1 MGGAVVSGSL
11 PAWARELMTQYA
23 SGAAS
28 QFILHGN
35 INDRVLLPLSGGV
48 GGGGGGGG
56 GGGELGSLT
65 DFLTRVLLP
74 RFDVVLSYDLA
85 SGIRVEKGGEI
96 FQQWPTL
103 KQIGQLPKDPRGA
116 IEALS
121 HYLRYVANLRRVM
134 SGGVGG
140 GSGVPTTSLAA
151 SSASAA
157 QSGGGVGVLGGPA
170 PLGGGGAGGG
180 GGGVGGG
187 GRALQIAIFLKS
199 ATLLAPS
206 MRGTFAVD
214 LNALALNI
222 RDWASDPLL
231 ADHSIATFLICEN
244 VSDLH
249 PVIANNPRA
258 SRLEVPLPTGE
269 ELKGVLR
276 ALLPQYPLALAEFKD
291 SLDQPANYLVGATLS
306 AVESMLKTK
315 QYQRTPIKHGDL
327 AELKKQLIERD
338 ANGLIEFVESDRS
351 LADFHGQTP
360 VREWLEQDITLWK
373 QNDVKAMPMGYLFC
387 GPVGTGKTFLVECLA
402 GSAGVPVVK
411 LKNFRDK
418 WVGSTEGNL
427 ETIFRLLHALGRC
440 IVFIDEADQALGRR
454 QADTGDSG
462 VGGRVYSMMAEEM
475 SDTRNRGKIVWI
487 LASSRPDLIEVDLKR
502 PGRVDVKIPLL
513 PTQTPEDGFALIR
526 ALCKKRGLEIAKDQ
540 FAALKDAIPDLLTP
554 GAAEAVAVKAYRL
567 SRTKNLTG
575 LEAIQACLKDY
586 QPPVRPEVIQFQIDI
601 ALAEATDVAFV
612 PERFRRKA

>member
-1 MGGAVVSGSL
+1 MSSAATPNPVSPPSPSAPSAEAAAL
-11 PAWARELMTQYA
+11 PSWARELIAEYE

-35 INDRVLLPLSGGV
+35 TNDRLLLPLASGA
-48 GGGGGGGG
+48 
-56 GGGELGSLT
+56 ELGSLT

-74 RFDVVLSYDLA
+74 RFDVVLSHDLA
-85 SGIRVEKGGEI
+85 AGIRVEKGGEI

-103 KQIGQLPKDPRGA
+103 KQLGQLPKDPRGA
-116 IEALS
+116 IEALT
-121 HYLRYVANLRRVM
+121 HYLRYVVNLQRV
-134 SGGVGG
+134 G
-140 GSGVPTTSLAA
+140 
-151 SSASAA
+151 SAA
-157 QSGGGVGVLGGPA
+157 PRPLQVGVFL
-170 PLGGGGAGGG
+170 
-180 GGGVGGG
+180 
-187 GRALQIAIFLKS
+187 RA

-206 MRGTFAVD
+206 MRGSYSVD

-222 RDWASDPLL
+222 REWASDPSL
-231 ADHSIATFLICEN
+231 ADHSIASFLICEN

-249 PVIANNPRA
+249 PVIATNPRA
-258 SRLEVPLPTGE
+258 SRIMVPLPSGE
-269 ELKGVLR
+269 ELRGVLG
-276 ALLPQYPLALAEFKD
+276 ALAARHPVALAEFKGN
-291 SLDQPANYLVGATLS
+291 LDRPADYLVGATLS
-306 AVESMLKTK
+306 AVESMLRIK
-315 QYQRTPIKHGDL
+315 QHQKTPIRQADL

-351 LADFHGQTP
+351 LADFHGQDR
-360 VREWLEQDITLWK
+360 VREWLEQDIALWN
-373 QNDVKAMPMGYLFC
+373 QNDLKAMPMGYLFC

-513 PTQTPEDGFALIR
+513 PTQTPEDGFALLR
-526 ALCKKRGLEIAKDQ
+526 ALCKKRGLDLGKDQ
-540 FAALKDAIPDLLTP
+540 FEALKALIPDLLTP
-554 GAAEAVAVKAYRL
+554 GAAEALAVKAYRL
-567 SRTKNLTG
+567 SRTKNLG
-575 LEAIQACLKDY
+575 AIESLRACLSDY

-601 ALAEATDVAFV
+601 ALNEATDIAFV
-612 PERFRRKA
+612 PERFRKRD